1 MELDVPPELAAR
13 FDIQEELG
21 RGAFGAVYRIRD
33 RESRQTWALKLIS
46 VGEDRRRI
54 ERELAIAREVEHP
67 HVLACPDAG
76 IVGDVAYLVL
86 ELAAGSLSDLLVG
99 PEYRARAWKAL
110 REAARGVAALHEKG
124 LVHRDLKPDNVMLV
138 QGEARVGDLGLA
150 RGGAHEKVTSTGVI
164 LGSPLYMSPEQARGE
179 ELGPASDVYS
189 LGVIAY
195 QIVEGATPYPDV
207 SLGELMVR
215 VSQAQVDPLQRSLS
229 WLPSAARSGILRAL
243 EFEPWKRPQD
253 AAAWADEL
261 GEFAGP
267 GEGEAKA
274 VPADLATT
282 RGGAASDTREVVAR
296 EEMTGERTGEVVPP
310 VAPVAP
316 PARLAPPESSSEASS
331 SVRPEAIAG
340 GVVGVVL
347 AVGLVIRS
355 LAPDPEL
362 QAREYIMMGHK
373 VDVVFLGKPSRMV
386 TLESEDPELD
396 DNDMLQ
402 VARLRALER
411 LALHTPGVTDNGIE
425 FLYEL
430 PRLRELD
437 VSGSGVTR
445 HGLGSFRGHPTLE
458 RVIVGGQW
466 FSQEVLEG
474 LQEDLGSIEVER
486 KPWPRAT
493 PRRHSRSRPGGPAEG
508 AEAGY

>member
-33 RESRQTWALKLIS
+33 RESRQTWALKLVS

-76 IVGDVAYLVL
+76 IAGDVAYLVL

-99 PEYRARAWKAL
+99 PEYRARAWRAL

-229 WLPSAARSGILRAL
+229 WLPSAARSGIRRAL

-261 GEFAGP
+261 GELSGP

-274 VPADLATT
+274 VPADLAAT
-282 RGGAASDTREVVAR
+282 RGGTATDTQEVVAR
-296 EEMTGERTGEVVPP
+296 EERTGERTGEVVPAA
-310 VAPVAP
+310 APAAP
-316 PARLAPPESSSEASS
+316 PARLAPPARESAASS
-331 SVRPEAIAG
+331 WGRPEYIVS
-340 GVVGVVL
+340 GVVGVVV
-347 AVGLVIRS
+347 AIALVIRS
-355 LAPDPEL
+355 LVPDPEIV
-362 QAREYIMMGHK
+362 ARDHIMQRRVEVEFRGR
-373 VDVVFLGKPSRMV
+373 GGSRMV
-386 TLESEDPELD
+386 ALESEDPELT
-396 DNDMLQ
+396 DNDLTK
-402 VARLRALER
+402 VANLKALER
-411 LALHTPGVTDNGIE
+411 VALHTPGVTDNGIG
-425 FLYEL
+425 FLYGL
-430 PRLRELD
+430 PRMRELD

-445 HGLGSFRGHPTLE
+445 HGLQSFRGHPTLE
-458 RVIVGGQW
+458 RVIVGDEW
-466 FSQEVLEG
+466 FSPEVLEG
-474 LQEDLGSIEVER
+474 LQDDLGSIDVER
-486 KPWPRAT
+486 KPWPRT
-493 PRRHSRSRPGGPAEG
+493 TE
-508 AEAGY
+508 